1 MFTIDLSI
9 RNTAFPISVQRKTA
23 EDAEAVYQL
32 ILAAMRS
39 GSPDLVELKCEGK
52 MEKKIAVRA
61 SEISGVQIV
70 QKDGATTSSGKPP
83 GFAAFTAVE

>member
-9 RNTAFPISVQRKTA
+9 RNTAFPISVQRKST

-39 GSPDLVELKCEGK
+39 GNPDIVELNCEGK
-52 MEKKIAVRA
+52 TEKKIAVRA
-61 SEISGVQIV
+61 SEISGVQII
-70 QKDGATTSSGKPP
+70 QKDSAATSSGKPP
-83 GFAAFTAVE
+83 GFAAFTAE